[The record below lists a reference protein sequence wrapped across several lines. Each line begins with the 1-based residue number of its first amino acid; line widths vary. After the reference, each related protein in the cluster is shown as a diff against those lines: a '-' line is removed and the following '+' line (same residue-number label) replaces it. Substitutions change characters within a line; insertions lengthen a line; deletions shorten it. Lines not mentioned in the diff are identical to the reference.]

1 MNNLFLKIEQSLV
14 SVVEYFAALLVF
26 ADICILLAGVI
37 SRFVFKQ
44 PLTWSDELASIIF
57 LWSAMLGS
65 VIAVKRA
72 EHMRMTA
79 FVSMCKD
86 NAAAFFEAF
95 QYCAGLLFLIV
106 LFLPA
111 YQHAIDEA
119 IVITPSLEISG
130 LWREAALPVGIA
142 LMSIYSIVRLI
153 QLPRLLQTAQA
164 VALTLVTVLLFYKA
178 QFVFDDLGAWNLLI
192 FFVLVVLSAVFAGVP
207 IGFSFGLGVLGYLGF
222 TTSTPIS
229 VIVGRMNEGMSHQI
243 LLAVPL
249 FVFLG
254 LLMEMSGHSEHV
266 VNTPRWWHFWRAY
279 WVM

>member
-57 LWSAMLGS
+57 LWSAMRGS

-106 LFLPA
+106 LFL
-111 YQHAIDEA
+111 ICKE
-119 IVITPSLEISG
+119 T
-130 LWREAALPVGIA
+130 
-142 LMSIYSIVRLI
+142 
-153 QLPRLLQTAQA
+153 
-164 VALTLVTVLLFYKA
+164 
-178 QFVFDDLGAWNLLI
+178 
-192 FFVLVVLSAVFAGVP
+192 
-207 IGFSFGLGVLGYLGF
+207 
-222 TTSTPIS
+222 
-229 VIVGRMNEGMSHQI
+229 
-243 LLAVPL
+243 
-249 FVFLG
+249 
-254 LLMEMSGHSEHV
+254 
-266 VNTPRWWHFWRAY
+266 
-279 WVM
+279 